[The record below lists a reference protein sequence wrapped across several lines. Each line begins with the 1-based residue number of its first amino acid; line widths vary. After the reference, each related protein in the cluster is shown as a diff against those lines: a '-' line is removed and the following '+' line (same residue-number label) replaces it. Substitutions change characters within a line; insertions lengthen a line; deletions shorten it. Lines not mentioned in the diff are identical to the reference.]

1 MVLHLMHRRNYN
13 MYKIYNNTETNEPL
27 AIIRL
32 SDGAFIPLDNSNTDY
47 RYYLEWVA
55 AGNVADP
62 ADTENIE

>member
-1 MVLHLMHRRNYN
+1 MAVPLLQQRNYN

-55 AGNVADP
+55 AGNI
-62 ADTENIE
+62 ADTDDAGSIE